1 MKLGIFGGGVVG
13 SALKH
18 GLDRGSHEVFV
29 YDKFNP
35 QDKVEE
41 VLACSIIFFCL
52 PTPMLD
58 SGKIE
63 LDCLE
68 EMIFMTNL
76 KANDDTTCVI
86 KSTAVSG
93 TTRKFQEKYPRLNW
107 AFCPEFLTDI
117 NSKDDFVNT
126 QRIIIGTDKEFTF
139 KVLEGVFKI
148 AQFTCPIKWTT
159 LETAEFVKYFSNVLL
174 ATKVSLAN
182 EMYQVAQRVGIDY
195 NEAKDLLLMD
205 NRFGKTH
212 LDVPGYDGDF
222 GMGGKCFPKDLN
234 AFIYLAR
241 ELGYIPYL
249 LEEVWRTNL
258 RVRKKIDW

>member
-1 MKLGIFGGGVVG
+1 M
-13 SALKH
+13 LK
-18 GLDRGSHEVFV
+18 
-29 YDKFNP
+29 
-35 QDKVEE
+35 
-41 VLACSIIFFCL
+41 
-52 PTPMLD
+52 

-68 EMIFMTNL
+68 EMIEITNK
-76 KANDDTTCVI
+76 KAKKDTICVI

-93 TTRKFQEKYPRLNW
+93 TTRKFQEKYPRLCW

-117 NSKDDFVNT
+117 NSKDDFINT
-126 QRIIIGTDKEFTF
+126 QRIVIGTDDALTF
-139 KVLEGVFKI
+139 KVLEGVFQI

-182 EMYQVAQRVGIDY
+182 EMYQVAKRIGVDY
-195 NEAKDLLLMD
+195 DEAKELLLMD

-212 LDVPGYDGDF
+212 LDVPGYDGDNGF
-222 GMGGKCFPKDLN
+222 GGKCFPKDLN
-234 AFIYLAR
+234 AFCYLAR
-241 ELGYIPYL
+241 ELGYTPYL

-258 RVRKKIDW
+258 RVRTDHDW

>member
-1 MKLGIFGGGVVG
+1 MKIGIFGGGVVG
-13 SALKH
+13 SALEN
-18 GLDRGSHEVFV
+18 GLKRGHEVYV
-29 YDKFNP
+29 YDKFKEKN
-35 QDKVEE
+35 QLED
-41 VLACSIIFFCL
+41 VLFCSVIFFCL
-52 PTPMLD
+52 PTPMLK

-68 EMIFMTNL
+68 EMIAKTEEHV
-76 KANDDTTCVI
+76 KEGTICVI

-117 NSKDDFVNT
+117 NSKDDFINT
-126 QRIIIGTDKEFTF
+126 QRIVIGTDEAKTFIELHKIFKE
-139 KVLEGVFKI
+139 

-182 EMYQVAQRVGIDY
+182 EMYQVAKRIGVDY
-195 NEAKDLLLMD
+195 DEAKELLLMD

-212 LDVPGYDGDF
+212 LDVPGYDGDNGF
-222 GMGGKCFPKDLN
+222 GGKCFPKDLN
-234 AFIYLAR
+234 AFCYLAR
-241 ELGYIPYL
+241 ELGYTPYL

-258 RVRKKIDW
+258 RVRTDHDW

>member
-1 MKLGIFGGGVVG
+1 MKIGIIGGGVVG
-13 SALKH
+13 SALKY
-18 GLDRGSHEVFV
+18 GLDRGHEVFV

-35 QDKVEE
+35 QDKIEE
-41 VLACSIIFFCL
+41 VLVCPVIFFCL
-52 PTPMLD
+52 PTPMLK

-68 EMIFMTNL
+68 EMIDITNM
-76 KANDDTTCVI
+76 KAKKGTTCVI

-93 TTRKFQEKYPRLNW
+93 TTRKFKEKYKDLDW

-117 NSKDDFVNT
+117 NSQQDFVNT
-126 QRIIIGTDKEFTF
+126 QRIVIGTEYSHTF
-139 KVLEGVFKI
+139 EKLKTVFKE
-148 AQFTCPIKWTT
+148 AGFDCPIKWTS
-159 LETAEFVKYFSNVLL
+159 LEIAEFVKYFSNVLL

-182 EMYQVAQRVGIDY
+182 EMYQVAQRLGVDY

-241 ELGYIPYL
+241 ELGYTPYL

-258 RVRKKIDW
+258 RVRKNIDW

>member
-1 MKLGIFGGGVVG
+1 MKVGIFGGGVVG
-13 SALKH
+13 SALEH
-18 GLDRGSHEVFV
+18 GLKRGHEVYV
-29 YDKFNP
+29 YDKFKP
-35 QDKVEE
+35 MSTIEE
-41 VLACSIIFFCL
+41 VLDCSVIFLCL
-52 PTPMLD
+52 PTPMLK

-68 EMIFMTNL
+68 EMIKITNK
-76 KANDDTTCVI
+76 KAKKDTICVI

-117 NSKDDFVNT
+117 NSKDDFINT
-126 QRIIIGTDKEFTF
+126 QRIVIGTDDALTF
-139 KVLEGVFKI
+139 KVLEGVFQI

-182 EMYQVAQRVGIDY
+182 EMYQVAKRIGVDY
-195 NEAKDLLLMD
+195 DEAKELLLMD

-212 LDVPGYDGDF
+212 LDVPGYDGDNGF
-222 GMGGKCFPKDLN
+222 GGKCFPKDLN
-234 AFIYLAR
+234 AFCYLAR
-241 ELGYIPYL
+241 ELGYTPYL

-258 RVRKKIDW
+258 RVRTDHDW

>member
-1 MKLGIFGGGVVG
+1 MKVGIFGGGIVG
-13 SALKH
+13 SALRH
-18 GLDRGSHEVFV
+18 GLERGHEVFV
-29 YDKFNP
+29 YDKFVP
-35 QDKVEE
+35 QENIEDVTT
-41 VLACSIIFFCL
+41 CSVIFLCL
-52 PTPMLD
+52 PTPMLK

-68 EMIFMTNL
+68 EMIEITNK
-76 KANDDTTCVI
+76 KAKKDTICVI

-93 TTRKFQEKYPRLNW
+93 TTRKFQDRYPKLRW

-117 NSKDDFVNT
+117 NSKDDFINT
-126 QRIIIGTDKEFTF
+126 QRIVIGTDEANTF
-139 KVLEGVFKI
+139 REIEKI
-148 AQFTCPIKWTT
+148 FRESLFTCPIKWTT

-182 EMYQVAQRVGIDY
+182 EMYQVAKRIGVDY
-195 NEAKDLLLMD
+195 DEAKGLLLMD

-222 GMGGKCFPKDLN
+222 GYGGKCLVKDLN

-241 ELGYIPYL
+241 ELGYTPYL

-258 RVRKKIDW
+258 RVRTDYDW